1 MINKNEIIETAFN
14 AIKSSLEWG
23 CDCANGA
30 YAYYIEGVVTMAEE
44 MICKFDDA
52 EGGLKV

>member
-1 MINKNEIIETAFN
+1 MINKNEIVETAFN

-23 CDCANGA
+23 CDVGGV

-52 EGGLKV
+52 EGD